1 MITNKKFNRFWK
13 WYKNLIPEVEEYTK
27 KTEEMLMEL
36 LESVEKE
43 QSDKRDNEIRG
54 EIGKLLGRMRYSRSP
69 KLTEKEIRRE
79 LMVIIAASNS
89 FERTMKRTREI
100 YEEYLESETESLVS
114 TNISEEETDEWYED
128 LQQIIKDHI
137 IIHDLGTE
145 SSVRDLSCEKCFPKE
160 EEMKNDEQFMIFWK
174 WYSEMVAATS
184 YSGETFRIF
193 GELKKTFKD
202 VKEKDTEEI
211 TLVLQESIRLTRIF
225 IMSVRY
231 QRKPDMK

>member
-1 MITNKKFNRFWK
+1 
-13 WYKNLIPEVEEYTK
+13 
-27 KTEEMLMEL
+27 
-36 LESVEKE
+36 
-43 QSDKRDNEIRG
+43 
-54 EIGKLLGRMRYSRSP
+54 
-69 KLTEKEIRRE
+69 
-79 LMVIIAASNS
+79 
-89 FERTMKRTREI
+89 MKRTREI
-100 YEEYLESETESLVS
+100 YEEYLERETESLVS

-128 LQQIIKDHI
+128 LQQKIKDHI
-137 IIHDLGTE
+137 IIHFLGTE

-211 TLVLQESIRLTRIF
+211 TLVLQESIRLTQIF
-225 IMSVRY
+225 MMSARY
-231 QRKPDMK
+231 QR

>member
-1 MITNKKFNRFWK
+1 M
-13 WYKNLIPEVEEYTK
+13 IPEVKEYTE

-79 LMVIIAASNS
+79 LMVIIAASS
-89 FERTMKRTREI
+89 FEQTMKRTREI
-100 YEEYLESETESLVS
+100 YEEYLESEMESLVS

-128 LQQIIKDHI
+128 LQQIIKDYI

-145 SSVRDLSCEKCFPKE
+145 SSVRDLSCEKC
-160 EEMKNDEQFMIFWK
+160 
-174 WYSEMVAATS
+174 
-184 YSGETFRIF
+184 
-193 GELKKTFKD
+193 
-202 VKEKDTEEI
+202 
-211 TLVLQESIRLTRIF
+211 
-225 IMSVRY
+225 
-231 QRKPDMK
+231 